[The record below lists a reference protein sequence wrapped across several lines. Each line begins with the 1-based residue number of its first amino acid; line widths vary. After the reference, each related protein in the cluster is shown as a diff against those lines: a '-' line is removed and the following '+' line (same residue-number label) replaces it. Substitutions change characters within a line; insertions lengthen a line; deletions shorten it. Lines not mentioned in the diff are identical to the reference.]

1 MSLLKFLEEDAK
13 TKSLRELLQRLEEEP
28 TRQWEYFHRNNTTK
42 RKGST

>member
-28 TRQWEYFHRNNTTK
+28 TRQWDYFHRNNTAK